1 MLVALVLK
9 GVKESKRA
17 TNIITSI
24 KVSLVMFMIVVG
36 SFHVRP
42 SNWRPMFPFGAS
54 GMLRGVTSTFFGYLG
69 YDQVCGLAGEATRPQ
84 RDMPLAILIT
94 LVFVTCIY
102 MIATLVLTGMQDW
115 REISSVSG
123 FPTAFHA
130 NHADWAGELTAMG
143 EILTLP
149 LVVLVQ
155 VLVQPRLQHA
165 MAEDGLLPRI
175 FGELDENGN
184 IWKGTVISGS
194 ITILISTGVQFSHL
208 NDIISCAVLI
218 ALSLTDSSL
227 ILLWHEAPDPES
239 NFARYLVLTFNVVAF
254 LTSSVLVSYME
265 TAWGRAL
272 STTLLC
278 ILGGLVYAITSYCP
292 RTAVFGGRRHRYH
305 EEQLIREQNFF
316 RTPGVPYLPC
326 LGIFI
331 NWYLV
336 AQIDAKSIGL
346 LLLILGL
353 SSFYY
358 FRRKGRRSNRDS
370 DASPDDGPVQELE
383 APYHSTSA
391 NASSLIL

>member
-1 MLVALVLK
+1 MPITPIGLVN
-9 GVKESKRA
+9 S
-17 TNIITSI
+17 
-24 KVSLVMFMIVVG
+24 
-36 SFHVRP
+36 
-42 SNWRPMFPFGAS
+42 
-54 GMLRGVTSTFFGYLG
+54 
-69 YDQVCGLAGEATRPQ
+69 
-84 RDMPLAILIT
+84 
-94 LVFVTCIY
+94 
-102 MIATLVLTGMQDW
+102 
-115 REISSVSG
+115 
-123 FPTAFHA
+123 
-130 NHADWAGELTAMG
+130 
-143 EILTLP
+143 
-149 LVVLVQ
+149 
-155 VLVQPRLQHA
+155 
-165 MAEDGLLPRI
+165 DGLLPRI